1 MKKLLLT
8 AALLSAAHVA
18 TAKEVHYDVEPTHTF
33 VHFDVVHAG
42 TSTNRGRF
50 DTIEGSIMLDVEA
63 RKGTADITVHPA
75 SVNTGVEP
83 YNDHLRN
90 ADFLDVQAFPTAV
103 FKSNDFAFEGDKVKS
118 VTGTLTLLGQTHP
131 VTLQAVRFNCYD
143 SRHAKT
149 EVCGGDFETTLQ
161 RSQFGMKFGLPNI
174 PDEVRIMIQIEAVKR
189 AAS

>member
-1 MKKLLLT
+1 MKKLLLAAAILT
-8 AALLSAAHVA
+8 ATNTAM
-18 TAKEVHYDVEPTHTF
+18 AKEIHYDVEPTHTF
-33 VHFDVVHAG
+33 VHFDVVHSR

-50 DTIEGSIMLDVEA
+50 DTIEGSIMLDREA
-63 RKGTADITVHPA
+63 QKGTASILVRPA

-90 ADFLDVQAFPTAV
+90 ADFLNVEAFPTAT
-103 FKSNDFAFEGDKVKS
+103 FESSEFRFEGDKVKS
-118 VTGTLTLLGQTHP
+118 VAGTLTLLGKSQP
-131 VTLQAVRFNCYD
+131 VTLDAVRFNCYD

-161 RSQFGMKFGLPNI
+161 RSQFGMNFGLPGI

-189 AAS
+189 AS